1 MLLRPPVTRMGR
13 DTNTGS
19 RNSDGNVP
27 NANWNDGKFY
37 VNWYNADNSNSNLRA
52 RVEVSRRKVP
62 RGGLFSLKIREPPGG
77 HFGCFYNFFLQKEI
91 FLFSQYFKLLAQP
104 DEPLAD
110 GEHYAELF
118 YRAYFCRRLRE
129 RRLDRKC

>member
-1 MLLRPPVTRMGR
+1 VTWTECG
-13 DTNTGS
+13 TNTGS

-62 RGGLFSLKIREPPGG
+62 RGGLFSLQIREPPGG
-77 HFGCFYNFFLQKEI
+77 HFGCFYNFVLQKKV
-91 FLFSQYFKLLAQP
+91 FLFFQYLKLLAKP
-104 DEPLAD
+104 DEAF
-110 GEHYAELF
+110 AN
-118 YRAYFCRRLRE
+118 R
-129 RRLDRKC
+129 